1 MTKSKLAERELI
13 KLGYQ
18 IEGRISPRG
27 NKLIVA
33 VKEGKKN
40 IYETT
45 LIKLYQTVK
54 DIEEKSNSK
63 L

>member
-54 DIEEKSNSK
+54 DIEENSNTK
-63 L
+63 N